1 MQDATDQIEED
12 NKSYMEKISNMGDQ
26 MVEREKYEKMKE
38 KYRDTE
44 RELMRAKNSLLAEK
58 SEAEAL
64 KKKLGEAREKQEKQ
78 GKVHS
83 QEYEELLTKYR
94 NLQRQKRQESG
105 NEFATISSYQKR
117 RANTMIENKSLV
129 LEEETLE

>member
-94 NLQRQKRQESG
+94 NLQR
-105 NEFATISSYQKR
+105 
-117 RANTMIENKSLV
+117 
-129 LEEETLE
+129 